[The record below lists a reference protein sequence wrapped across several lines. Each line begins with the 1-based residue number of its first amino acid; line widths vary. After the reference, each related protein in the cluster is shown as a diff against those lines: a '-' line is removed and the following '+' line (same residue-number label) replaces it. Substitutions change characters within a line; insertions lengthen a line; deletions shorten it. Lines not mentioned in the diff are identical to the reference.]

1 MHKKNR
7 TWPLRLWIVFL
18 LACLFYEPVFYFF
31 QLGKGQISILWNTES
46 IDKILHSPSESDSVK
61 KNLMLIREIYAF
73 GTKQLGLSD
82 KGAYQNYYDQKGKP
96 VLWVLTVC
104 KPYSI
109 EPETWTFPIA
119 GTVSYK
125 GYFNKHSGLVEMTR
139 WKSMGYDA
147 SLEEVY
153 AWSTLGWF
161 KDPVLSEMLHKHP
174 GELANTLLHE
184 MTHATIY
191 KSGDIEFNENIAS
204 FVGDKGAEAFL
215 IAKYG
220 KDSEWLI
227 TYRKLVKRRK
237 DYSEIVL
244 RQAIELDQLYKSAR
258 NIDAKSKL
266 SFKKAFM
273 MKALNELN
281 TFRKIPLLASDLN
294 NCYYADV
301 NRYRNKQDI
310 FDRLLQKN
318 YSGQLRAFIEF
329 YKK

>member
-18 LACLFYEPVFYFF
+18 IACLFYEPVFYLF

-96 VLWVLTVC
+96 VLWVLTAC

-125 GYFNKHSGLVEMTR
+125 GYFNKHSGLVEMKR
-139 WKSMGYDA
+139 WRSMGYDV

-204 FVGDKGAEAFL
+204 FIGD
-215 IAKYG
+215 
-220 KDSEWLI
+220 
-227 TYRKLVKRRK
+227 
-237 DYSEIVL
+237 
-244 RQAIELDQLYKSAR
+244 
-258 NIDAKSKL
+258 
-266 SFKKAFM
+266 
-273 MKALNELN
+273 
-281 TFRKIPLLASDLN
+281 
-294 NCYYADV
+294 
-301 NRYRNKQDI
+301 
-310 FDRLLQKN
+310 
-318 YSGQLRAFIEF
+318 
-329 YKK
+329 